1 MSIQDRLLEVSTSR
15 ADWPGPAN
23 REQLEQR
30 EHYVARGVSS
40 TVSIFAARGQGTRLE
55 DVDGNVYLDFAAGI
69 GTLAVGHCH
78 PKVVAAVKAQVD
90 SFLHTCFSVTMY
102 RPYVDLA
109 RRLTELVPIPSP
121 KKALFLNS
129 GAEAVENAVKI
140 ARVATGRSAV
150 VAFQNSFHGRT
161 LLTMSLTGKIHPYRD
176 GFGPF
181 APDVFLASYPYPY
194 RYAGSEDACVEDAL
208 ERLRDLFRT
217 QVAPDRIAALII
229 EPVQGEGGFVVAPP
243 RFLQELRKICNE
255 HQILLVADEIQT
267 GYGRT
272 GKMFAVEHYGIA
284 PDLLLV
290 GKSIAAGLPLS
301 GVIGRADI
309 MDAPAPGSLGGTY
322 SGNPVACAAAL
333 AVLDVFK
340 EDKLLER
347 ATAIARLA
355 RPRLEK
361 MQEHFSSV
369 GEVRGLGPMLALELV
384 KDRTTKEPAP
394 ELTAQ
399 VLQTCHRRGLIIL
412 KSGLYDNVVRLHI
425 PFVATDEDVT
435 QGIGI
440 LEQALEEGEAQVA
453 RTTSVNQ

>member
-1 MSIQDRLLEVSTSR
+1 MSLQDRLLEVGTSV

-23 REQLEQR
+23 REQLER
-30 EHYVARGVSS
+30 RKRYVARGVSS
-40 TVSIFAARGQGTRLE
+40 TVPIFATRGQGTRLE
-55 DVDGNVYLDFAAGI
+55 DVDGNVYLDFAIGI

-90 SFLHTCFSVTMY
+90 NFLHTCFSVAMY

-109 RRLTELVPIPSP
+109 RRLTDLVPGSSP

-181 APDVFLASYPYPY
+181 APEIFLTPYPYPY
-194 RYAGSEDACVEDAL
+194 RYPGSEDACAEDAL
-208 ERLRDLFRT
+208 AGLSHLFRT
-217 QVAPDRIAALII
+217 QVSPERVAALIV

-243 RFLQELRKICNE
+243 RFLHELRKICDE

-290 GKSIAAGLPLS
+290 GKSIGAGLPLS
-301 GVIGRADI
+301 GVIGRADV
-309 MDAPAPGSLGGTY
+309 MDAPVPGSLGGTY

-333 AVLDVFK
+333 AVLDVFE

-347 ATAIARLA
+347 AMAIAQVA

-361 MQEHFSSV
+361 MQGRFASI

-384 KDRTTKEPAP
+384 KDRRTKEPAP
-394 ELTAQ
+394 ELTTQA
-399 VLQTCHRRGLIIL
+399 LRACHRRGLIVL
-412 KSGLYDNVVRLHI
+412 KSGLYENVVRLHI
-425 PFVATDEDVT
+425 PFVATDEDVN
-435 QGIGI
+435 QGLDI
-440 LEQALEEGEAQVA
+440 LEQALEEGEAEEGEAYVA
-453 RTTSVNQ
+453 

>member
-1 MSIQDRLLEVSTSR
+1 MT
-15 ADWPGPAN
+15 DWPGPAN
-23 REQLEQR
+23 REQLER
-30 EHYVARGVSS
+30 RKRYVARGVSS
-40 TVSIFAARGQGTRLE
+40 TVPIFATRGQGTRLE
-55 DVDGNVYLDFAAGI
+55 DVDGNVYLDFAIGI

-90 SFLHTCFSVTMY
+90 NFLHTCFSVAMY

-109 RRLTELVPIPSP
+109 RRLTDLVPGSSP

-181 APDVFLASYPYPY
+181 APEIFLTPYPYPY
-194 RYAGSEDACVEDAL
+194 RYPGSEDACAEDAL
-208 ERLRDLFRT
+208 AGLSHLFRT
-217 QVAPDRIAALII
+217 QVSPERVAALIV

-243 RFLQELRKICNE
+243 RFLHELRKICDE

-290 GKSIAAGLPLS
+290 GKSIGAGLPLS
-301 GVIGRADI
+301 FEE
-309 MDAPAPGSLGGTY
+309 
-322 SGNPVACAAAL
+322 N
-333 AVLDVFK
+333 
-340 EDKLLER
+340 KLLER
-347 ATAIARLA
+347 AMAIAQVA

-361 MQEHFSSV
+361 MQGRFASI

-384 KDRTTKEPAP
+384 KDRRTKEPAP
-394 ELTAQ
+394 ELTTQ
-399 VLQTCHRRGLIIL
+399 VLRACHRRGLIVL
-412 KSGLYDNVVRLHI
+412 KSGLYENVVRLHI
-425 PFVATDEDVT
+425 PFVATDEDVN
-435 QGIGI
+435 QGLDI
-440 LEQALEEGEAQVA
+440 LEQALEEGEAEEGEAYVA
-453 RTTSVNQ
+453 